1 MRAPSRTAPG
11 LSCGGDEARDLNTEG
26 KAMTDK
32 DMQDKV
38 VQSLQEQ
45 VDTAQRLRRM
55 AREEANRAREELE
68 HMQDRLRSWRAR
80 NPNANSAVCAALGA
94 AIMLLIIMELT
105 R

>member
-1 MRAPSRTAPG
+1 
-11 LSCGGDEARDLNTEG
+11 
-26 KAMTDK
+26 MTDT
-32 DMQDKV
+32 DTQDKV
-38 VQSLQEQ
+38 IRSLQDQ

-55 AREEANRAREELE
+55 ARDEANRAREELE